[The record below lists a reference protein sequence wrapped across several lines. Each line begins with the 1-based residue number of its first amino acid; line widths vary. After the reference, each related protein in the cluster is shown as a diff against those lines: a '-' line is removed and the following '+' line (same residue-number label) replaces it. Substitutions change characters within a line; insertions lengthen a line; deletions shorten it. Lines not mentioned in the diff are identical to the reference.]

1 VPVLQVQVQQTRA
14 QGESGMTAHSGPT
27 ASKVKPAT
35 LPSTTQTV
43 RIGSL
48 VLTPGDP
55 RVVVGGSVIYLPPQ
69 NLVLLQLLAEQ
80 PGRVVSAATLARGL
94 TRARAPLS
102 VAAVAVHV
110 HHLRA
115 RLRPSG
121 LSIRTVRRSG
131 YVLEVR

>member
-1 VPVLQVQVQQTRA
+1 
-14 QGESGMTAHSGPT
+14 MTARSPPT
-27 ASKVKPAT
+27 QSESEPTT
-35 LPSTTQTV
+35 LLSTTQPV

-55 RVVVGGSVIYLPPQ
+55 RVVVGGSVFYLSPQ
-69 NLVLLQLLAEQ
+69 NLVLLQLLAER
-80 PGRVVSAATLARGL
+80 PGRVVSTATLARGL

-131 YVLEVR
+131 YLLEVR